1 MNDLVVGTPRTFSK
15 FANARKLEVVDRSDV
30 YAAIQRDLNKVGK
43 WTKRD
48 FMNFHNGKYKVLL
61 LERNESMHI
70 LGANQQGIILA
81 KKDLSVL
88 LNKLIPV
95 SSLQPRK
102 LILYLH
108 STLMNIWALCL
119 VLVSLV

>member
-1 MNDLVVGTPRTFSK
+1 M
-15 FANARKLEVVDRSDV
+15 VDRSDV

-61 LERNESMHI
+61 LARNESMHI

-88 LNKLIPV
+88 LNKLISV